1 MNASLAELVERN
13 YASLRAIAA
22 REIQTRRVCR
32 SISPTSLV
40 GETMVRLLRQRS
52 IPETDPHLCG
62 LATILMAKALAD
74 RGRRGRRL
82 KRRSERPVLRIDDM
96 VREDRRRKPADEE
109 RRQREFRVRLLGAMK
124 ALAAE
129 HPREMEIVSLRLVL
143 ALPTLRVAAMV
154 GISERTVY
162 RKLDAGLQLIKHH
175 LDRAAE

>member
-1 MNASLAELVERN
+1 M
-13 YASLRAIAA
+13 LR
-22 REIQTRRVCR
+22 
-32 SISPTSLV
+32 L
-40 GETMVRLLRQRS
+40 
-52 IPETDPHLCG
+52 
-62 LATILMAKALAD
+62 
-74 RGRRGRRL
+74 
-82 KRRSERPVLRIDDM
+82 DDM

-175 LDRAAE
+175 LDWAAE